1 MPTPTEAD
9 LRAIFGMQPAAA
21 IEYLERKGFA
31 ITWNWHDVDAATHA
45 RAFTVARAARLDV
58 LQDLR
63 DALVENLQ
71 KGQTLQD
78 FQRNLQPTLEAK
90 GWWGRQIIV
99 APDGGA
105 EVAQLGSPRRLATIY
120 QTNAQSAYMAG
131 RYAAAYEA
139 RETHPYWMYVAV
151 MDSVT
156 RPSHAALHGKVFRW
170 DDPIWQHI
178 MPPNGYNCRC
188 RIVALTAEAVKRRGL
203 KVESSQGKTHQ
214 VTVETGVDKRTGE
227 IREQTV
233 TALDTADRSGRKI
246 QFRPD
251 AGFDGSPIQSHLMDQ
266 VLYDKA
272 ERTLGAEAAIA
283 EVQDTLLDPV
293 RLRAWEAFV
302 DRAASPQGQTMSI
315 GVLDPT
321 DITYAV
327 AQGAQLRAGVVATSD
342 TAIRNSSLAREL
354 LANLP
359 QRLAKPDLVLWERGS
374 ESLVYV
380 VQAEGVVLAVRLRG
394 EVYGPGQL
402 ENVGQLQEVTMESI
416 QDGLATGRYRR
427 IR

>member
-31 ITWNWHDVDAATHA
+31 ITWNWHDVDAATYA

-58 LQDLR
+58 LQDIR
-63 DALVENLQ
+63 DAMTENLQ

-156 RPSHAALHGKVFRW
+156 RPSHAALHGKVYRW

-188 RIVALTAEAVKRRGL
+188 RMVALTAEAVKRRGL
-203 KVESSQGKTHQ
+203 TVESSQGKTHQ

-233 TALDTADRSGRKI
+233 TALDTTDSSGRKI

-380 VQAEGVVLAVRLRG
+380 VQAEGAVLAVRLRG

-402 ENVGQLQEVTMESI
+402 ENVAQLQEVTMESI

-427 IR
+427 VR